1 MGIADYFDD
10 LVAFEGLIPWLYC
23 DVRGLTTTGIGN
35 LVASPAACAKHPWR
49 HQADGRAALPGE
61 AETLWA
67 HTTDAYRKDL
77 CPAAYRNISDL
88 RLTKDY
94 IQGLVAVR
102 LETEFIPG
110 IGKLCHDF
118 DAWPLPARQAIVDMA
133 YNLGVGG
140 LAHFHNLI
148 AACQAHDWATAA
160 KECHRS
166 TSREARNAFTSQ
178 RFLDA
183 LGWLCPTI
191 GR

>member
-1 MGIADYFDD
+1 MDIADYFDD

-23 DVRGLTTTGIGN
+23 DVRGLATTGIGN

-77 CPAAYRNISDL
+77 GAAAYRNISDL

-94 IQGLVAVR
+94 IQGLVATR
-102 LETEFIPG
+102 LENDFLPG
-110 IGKLCHDF
+110 IRKLCHDF

-133 YNLGVGG
+133 YQYGCGG
-140 LAHFHNLI
+140 ISKFVNMI
-148 AACQAHDWATAA
+148 AACLDRKWEDAA
-160 KECHRS
+160 DECHGKCSAR
-166 TSREARNAFTSQ
+166 RNAWRRQKFQ
-178 RFLDA
+178 DA
-183 LGWLCPTI
+183 AI
-191 GR
+191 ASSK